1 MTIGQKIRELREKT
15 GMLQRELAYELK
27 VGDAYL
33 SKIESNQKNL
43 KKEHL
48 TTISS
53 LFKYSYS
60 ELETLWLAN
69 KVYDLIKDE
78 KKAIEVKNL
87 INSTAQ
93 RDGEQPLVFF
103 TFVNHE
109 LSEIIKSSCA
119 VCYDF
124 LSQYSDKI
132 SQELKVAPV
141 PKVHRTH
148 SMHEKSYDFRIDAVN
163 YALTNDDG
171 ANIKNYSEADIILV
185 GVSRSG
191 KTPTSLYL
199 ALQYGI
205 KAANYPLTEDDL
217 ERGSLPECLKAY
229 KHKLFGLTIDPV
241 RLADIRQ
248 RRMANSKYAS
258 LKQCRIEV
266 REVEMLYKKQK
277 IQFLNSTHHSV
288 EEISAKIISD
298 TGLERRKY

>member
-1 MTIGQKIRELREKT
+1 M
-15 GMLQRELAYELK
+15 
-27 VGDAYL
+27 
-33 SKIESNQKNL
+33 
-43 KKEHL
+43 
-48 TTISS
+48 
-53 LFKYSYS
+53 
-60 ELETLWLAN
+60 
-69 KVYDLIKDE
+69 
-78 KKAIEVKNL
+78 